1 MCICTENTTIKI
13 IYVIRLGVFKTRHTF
28 KEVFDEDSNQKIIFD
43 TTALPLVH
51 DLIHGKNGLFLSF
64 CVYRFYLTVSC

>member
-1 MCICTENTTIKI
+1 MIF
-13 IYVIRLGVFKTRHTF
+13 FKTRHTF